1 MAATVTYDS
10 ATNTAKLTPSAPLD
24 GGIDYTA
31 TLSTAVQAAD
41 GIALAS
47 AVSWS
52 FSTAACPCQLFS
64 PVLTPDFIGLP
75 TQDGRTGTGPWSYEL
90 GTKITVDEPTDLNA
104 IRFYKSD
111 GETGT
116 HVGRVVDQQRRAAGA
131 GHVHGRVGVGL
142 AAAGTCTAR
151 SRSRQGRRT

>member
-24 GGIDYTA
+24 GGLDYTA

-75 TQDGRTGTGPWSYEL
+75 TQDGRSG
-90 GTKITVDEPTDLNA
+90 KA
-104 IRFYKSD
+104 R
-111 GETGT
+111 
-116 HVGRVVDQQRRAAGA
+116 GRTSSAR
-131 GHVHGRVGVGL
+131 
-142 AAAGTCTAR
+142 R
-151 SRSRQGRRT
+151 SRSTSPPT